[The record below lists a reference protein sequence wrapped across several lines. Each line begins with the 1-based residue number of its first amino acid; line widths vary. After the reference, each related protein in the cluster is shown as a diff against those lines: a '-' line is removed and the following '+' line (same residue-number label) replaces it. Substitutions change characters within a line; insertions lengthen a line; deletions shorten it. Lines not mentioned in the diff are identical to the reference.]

1 MNTRW
6 RVRLLP
12 LAATPLLLTGCTV
25 PAQFRSRSDPD
36 AVTLWYWN
44 RSIEPELFRQYERDH
59 PGVRIDDQ
67 IIGGDYSAKLRTV
80 LAGQT
85 AIPDI
90 VAFNDNIATY
100 FRAEE
105 QFADLYEYGLGEV
118 ENQYLG
124 WKWGAGVTPSGK
136 LMGFPMDTGPI
147 ALFYRADLFEQAGLP
162 SDPDEVSAR
171 MSTWEDFYAA
181 GQQLQSAI
189 PGTFLLD
196 SANEVYISSLR
207 QSADYYV
214 TRDDLYIGDGESVR
228 RSWNLGVQAAQLG
241 VVART
246 NTFTSDWSAAAT
258 TGALATFVN
267 AVWMKAVLADS
278 AADTAG
284 RWRVAQAPGGAGNR
298 GGSFLGV
305 TQASQKKE
313 LAADIIRSIQSP
325 AGQVVGYTSLDLYPA
340 APAAL
345 TDPALQQPEKFYG
358 GQNTNEVFAI
368 AAENVPDF
376 YYSGADDVLHPIF
389 TDEMTNVAILGKDPE
404 QAWADAQSQVRRE
417 VRHKMPWVRFEEA

>member
-12 LAATPLLLTGCTV
+12 LAATPLLLTSCTV
-25 PAQFRSRSDPD
+25 PAQFRSQSDPD

-44 RSIEPELFRQYERDH
+44 RSIDPELFRQYEREH
-59 PGVRIDDQ
+59 PGVVINDQ
-67 IIGGDYSAKLRTV
+67 VIGGDYSAKLRTV

-100 FRAEE
+100 FRASD
-105 QFADLYEYGLGEV
+105 QFVDLYEYGLGDV
-118 ENQYLG
+118 ESEYLS
-124 WKWGAGVTPSGK
+124 WKWGAGVTPEGK
-136 LMGFPMDTGPI
+136 LMGFPMDTGPT
-147 ALFYRADLFEQAGLP
+147 ALFYRADIFEAAGLP
-162 SDPDEVSAR
+162 SDPAEVSAR
-171 MSTWEDFYAA
+171 MSTWEDYFAA
-181 GQQLQSAI
+181 GQELQSAR
-189 PGTFLLD
+189 PGTFLAD
-196 SANEVYISSLR
+196 SANEIYITSLR

-214 TRDDLYIGDGESVR
+214 TRDERYIGDGPSVR
-228 RSWNLGVQAAQLG
+228 RSWDLGVQAARLG

-267 AVWMKAVLADS
+267 AVWMKAVLSDS

-284 RWRVAQAPGGAGNR
+284 LWRVAQAPGGPGNR

-305 TQASQKKE
+305 TRASPKKE
-313 LAADIIRSIQSP
+313 LAADIIRAIQSP
-325 AGQVVGYTSLDLYPA
+325 AGQIRGYAELDLYPA
-340 APAAL
+340 APSAL
-345 TDPALQQPEKFYG
+345 GDPALNQPEEFFG
-358 GQNTNEVFAI
+358 GQVTNEVFAV
-368 AAENVPDF
+368 AAEGVPDF
-376 YYSGADDVLHPIF
+376 YYSGADDVIHPIF

-404 QAWADAQSQVRRE
+404 QGWADAQSQVRRE
-417 VRHKMPWVRFEEA
+417 VGHKMPWVRFEEA